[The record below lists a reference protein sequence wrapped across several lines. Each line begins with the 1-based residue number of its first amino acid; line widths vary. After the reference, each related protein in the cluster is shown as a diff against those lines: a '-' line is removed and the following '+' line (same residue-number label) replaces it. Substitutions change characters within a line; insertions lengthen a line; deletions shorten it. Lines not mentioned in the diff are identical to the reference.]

1 MDRRDCLHRG
11 LVALAGAGAMAPAH
25 SATPWVI
32 EAVELPPLVMA
43 TPTGS
48 TGVLVEVV
56 RLLCQRLNLP
66 AQIRVVPWARAYADT
81 LSGQSAALMPAIR
94 SAERERLFHFPS
106 EPLYQA
112 EMSFFKRADQA
123 LTWSGQLAD
132 LKDLHFVK
140 LKGALFAPEFDAAVA
155 QGRLHCEEAN
165 SFAAAV
171 RMVNAGRVHL
181 AAIPKLAGLQI
192 AASEGLQGRVLPLE
206 PRVHLQPL
214 YLALTRVGEPAAWVD
229 RIGAALAQLHR
240 EGAVRDIV
248 EQYRQ
253 RQWLPGA

>member
-1 MDRRDCLHRG
+1 MDRRGCLQGG
-11 LVALAGAGAMAPAH
+11 LLALTGAGLLAPAQG
-25 SATPWVI
+25 ATPWVI
-32 EAVELPPLVMA
+32 EAVELPPLIMA

-48 TGVLVEVV
+48 TGVLVDVV
-56 RLLCQRLNLP
+56 RLLVQRLALP

-123 LTWSGQLAD
+123 LSWTGQLD
-132 LKDLHFVK
+132 ELKELRFVK
-140 LKGALFAPEFDAAVA
+140 LRGALFAPEFDAAVA
-155 QGRLHCEEAN
+155 QGRVHCEEAN

-181 AAIPKLAGLQI
+181 AAMPKLAGLQI
-192 AASEGLQGRVLPLE
+192 AASEGLQSRVLPLE
-206 PRVHLQPL
+206 PRVHLQPF

-240 EGAVRDIV
+240 EGTVRDTV

-253 RQWLPGA
+253 RHWLPAA